1 MSTAGTVGTPGV
13 WDSVGTGLRLIVGW
27 FSIVIGALNLVVE
40 MGDRPDAA
48 YVLFNGMLV
57 AGGAVLI
64 SLAAVPGRPGPAGY
78 LAGAGV
84 LVAGMA
90 FGTLPASGAACCLSA
105 LAERHGY
112 PFTVLARDAGQDW
125 QLDGGRL
132 VADLMFWGYAGLLT
146 LLVVVLARRLANRRG
161 RPRGIGG
168 ADRP

>member
-27 FSIVIGALNLVVE
+27 FSIVIGLLNLVVE
-40 MGDRPDAA
+40 MGDRPEAA
-48 YVLFNGMLV
+48 YLLFNGMLV

-64 SLAAVPGRPGPAGY
+64 SLAAVPGRPGTAGY
-78 LAGAGV
+78 LAAAGV
-84 LVAGMA
+84 LVAGMSIS
-90 FGTLPASGAACCLSA
+90 TLLTSDTACCLGS

-112 PFTVLARDAGQDW
+112 PFAVLARDAGQGW
-125 QLDGGRL
+125 QVDGGRL
-132 VADLMFWGYAGLLT
+132 VADLMFWGYAGLLA
-146 LLVVVLARRLANRRG
+146 LLVVELARRLAGRRG